1 MTISYPLTCPTALKP
16 GATRWQAASAVTL
29 SVSPTT
35 YQTTKYEYDGE
46 SWAVDVSYPPLNRQ
60 EAAPFFAFLAS
71 LRGQNGTFLFGDT
84 LLSQPLGTAGGT
96 PLVKGANQNGSKELL
111 SDGWTA
117 EQVVLKGGDF
127 IQIDQRIYMVL
138 QDVTSDGSGN
148 ATIDVFPRLRAHL
161 DNASIVTSNPKGL
174 FRLADDQITVVEAGN
189 TQLFNISFKA
199 IEAL

>member
-1 MTISYPLTCPTALKP
+1 MTISYPITCPTSLKP
-16 GATRWQAASAVTL
+16 GATRWQMASAVTL

-46 SWAVDVSYPPLNRQ
+46 SWSIDVSYPLLTRQ
-60 EAAPFFAFLAS
+60 EAAPFFAFLAA

-84 LLSQPLGTAGGT
+84 LLSQPLGTGAGTPKVNGGT
-96 PLVKGANQNGSKELL
+96 QNGSKILV
-111 SDGWTA
+111 SDGWSA
-117 EQVVLKGGDF
+117 SQLVLKGGDF

-138 QDVTSDGSGN
+138 ADVTSDGSGN
-148 ATIDVFPRLRAHL
+148 ASVDVFPRLRSHL

-174 FRLADDQITVVEAGN
+174 FRLADDQVTIVEAGP